1 MELPPRDVPEG
12 LTPDQYYKLGIQYK
26 SMGWTEQSRDA
37 MTLAVETGVESRAD
51 ADVVLSA
58 RVFLKTKIPR
68 FPVPLL
74 AEQKNIEGFNLMA
87 TGDAAGAK
95 QTFEELIREFPDF
108 EWPYGNLSVLYLQ
121 EGKTDRAKELLKIA
135 LDINP
140 DYVNGWLHMAT
151 ARGLDLDFDGAN
163 QCVTRALDS
172 DPTDPAALA
181 MKEALSKLKEG

>member
-12 LTPDQYYKLGIQYK
+12 LTAAQYYQLGIDYK
-26 SMGWTEQSRDA
+26 QLGWTEQARDA
-37 MTLAVETGVESRAD
+37 MTFAVETGSDNRDD
-51 ADVVLSA
+51 AGIVTLA
-58 RVFLKTKIPR
+58 RLFIKTKIPR

-87 TGDAAGAK
+87 TGDAEGAK
-95 QTFEELIREFPDF
+95 LTFEELIREFPDF
-108 EWPYGNLSVLYLQ
+108 EWPYGNLAVLYLQ
-121 EGKTDRAKELLKIA
+121 EGKMDRAKELLKIA

-151 ARGLDLDFDGAN
+151 ARVLEQDFIGARES
-163 QCVTRALDS
+163 VERALQS

-181 MKEALSKLKEG
+181 LKQTLAKLRD